1 MYVLR
6 FPGVK
11 HGGLYQKRTIYMIF
25 SIEVEDTVTNFI
37 YLVTKKNSLTEVT
50 EQ

>member
-1 MYVLR
+1 
-6 FPGVK
+6 
-11 HGGLYQKRTIYMIF
+11 MIF